1 MEFSLRD
8 YRPEDEASWLRCRV
22 LSFLGTPYYDN
33 VLPAKPAMA
42 APGCSLV
49 AADADVNADVDADAG
64 GQGSAGVVVGCLDLA
79 VDGELATI
87 ETIAVHPDHQ
97 RRGIGRALLAEAA
110 VRARAA
116 GATTLDA
123 WTRDQP
129 ESLAWYR
136 ATGFVES
143 DHYLHV
149 FADAYADEGEPGRA
163 VERPGAGLNPI
174 GVFSHAPLAREEEM
188 RTRFR
193 RVYVCRRFSQPLTP
207 AG

>member
-1 MEFSLRD
+1 MDCFPRD

-33 VLPAKPAMA
+33 VLPAKPTMA

-49 AADADVNADVDADAG
+49 VVDDAIDDDG
-64 GQGSAGVVVGCLDLA
+64 GRGSGGVVVGCLDLA
-79 VDGELATI
+79 VDGALATI

-110 VRARAA
+110 ARARAA

-149 FADAYADEGEPGRA
+149 FADAYADEGEPARA
-163 VERPGAGLNPI
+163 VERPGAGLRPV
-174 GVFSHAPLAREEEM
+174 GVFSHASLEREEEL
-188 RTRFR
+188 RARFQ
-193 RVYVCRRFSQPLTP
+193 RVHVCRRFSQPLAP
-207 AG
+207 VD